1 MSAMTRQERNA
12 GLVFLLFGLAVATYS
27 VTALSTGTIKQPG
40 PGLFPLICG
49 GGIVLLCLLWIFR
62 GYSEQICSEP
72 LWEEKQWIR
81 PVIAVI
87 VLLVYT
93 AIMEDLGYPLS
104 TLAFLAAWQRFI
116 ENAGWRRT
124 AVISIV
130 GTIAMYILFVYLL
143 SVPLPL
149 GILD

>member
-12 GLVFLLFGLAVATYS
+12 GLVFILFGLAVAMYS

-49 GGIVLLCLLWIFR
+49 GGIVGLCLLWIFR
-62 GYSEQICSEP
+62 GSEQICSEP

-93 AIMEDLGYPLS
+93 ALMEDLGYPLS
-104 TLAFLAAWQRFI
+104 TLVFLVAWQRFI

-124 AVISIV
+124 AVISVV
-130 GTIAMYILFVYLL
+130 GTVAMYILFVYLL